1 VVVKI
6 PAGLPI
12 GSVMP
17 HRPTVLLVHDDIA
30 ARLRLG
36 NWLSSGGYRCLTAD
50 DTASALR
57 FAGRTSPDV
66 AVIDI
71 GRRDKDRLWLA
82 ERLRERATPIG
93 VVLMSGDPTGA
104 RAADASRIGAGLLI
118 APSDPGELLAA
129 VERAASWRHEE
140 EVRTLDV
147 REILMATVAARH
159 LRFKA
164 IIASAADANTA
175 MAGVAGMFPHR
186 EPALLGHARRVGSA
200 AARLAA
206 ALHLSPRAQA
216 DIRAAGLLHDLGK
229 LSLPETVLLGNAP
242 LGDLEMEALIEHRE
256 RTLDLLGGHAA
267 FAGAASVLAHVF
279 ERWDGRGYP
288 DGLSGRAIP
297 FGARIVA
304 AADLLDVVRTGQM
317 VAARAA
323 DPASVRMALEREA
336 GARLDPDLVRVLLHL
351 VEDPSCS

>member
-1 VVVKI
+1 MVKR
-6 PAGLPI
+6 PAPVPI

-36 NWLSSGGYRCLTAD
+36 DWLSSGGYRCLTAD
-50 DTASALR
+50 DTATALR

-66 AVIDI
+66 AVIGI
-71 GRRDKDRLWLA
+71 GTRDRDRLWLA
-82 ERLRERATPIG
+82 ERLRHRATPIG
-93 VVLMSGDPTGA
+93 VVLMARDPAGA
-104 RAADASRIGAGLLI
+104 RAAHAGRIGADLLI

-129 VERAASWRHEE
+129 VERAAAWRHDA

-159 LRFKA
+159 VRFKG
-164 IIASAADANTA
+164 IIGSAADADAA

-186 EPALLGHARRVGSA
+186 EPALLGHARRVGAA

-206 ALHLSPRAQA
+206 ALHLSPRAQS
-216 DIRAAGLLHDLGK
+216 DIRTAGLLHDLGK
-229 LSLPETVLLGNAP
+229 LSLPEAVLLGDAP
-242 LGDLEMEALIEHRE
+242 FGDLEMEALIEHRE
-256 RTLDLLGGHAA
+256 RTLDLLDGHAA
-267 FAGAASVLAHVF
+267 FAGAAAVLAHVF

-288 DGLSGRAIP
+288 EGLTGRAIP
-297 FGARIVA
+297 FGSRIVA

-317 VAARAA
+317 IGRRTADQGTVRA
-323 DPASVRMALEREA
+323 ALEREA
-336 GARLDPDLVRVLLHL
+336 GARLDPDLVRVVLHL
-351 VEDPSCS
+351 VDDPSCS